1 MGTHNTRKRSQ
12 EGEKS
17 QSSSNFPDPKRRR
30 LIDPKREDLKMMD
43 SSDWIPHDKALLTL
57 FGNVR
62 HGDDTTLGR
71 SFDITFFKNVAERLT
86 GSEGTDIDDKDVA
99 WRVRNLRQVFHGNPT
114 GIFTHERMT
123 SDEYGELLRRCFQL
137 DAPPIQVPTCYNTES
152 GGTSRQSTG
161 RGAASCSRYVGQ
173 EPDSFTERSSDAL
186 LHIYNQHQ
194 DNISEDRLIWFG
206 RFLADS
212 RNKISAEMFLKMKH
226 GKQADYIRRINLDS
240 YVD

>member
-86 GSEGTDIDDKDVA
+86 GSEGTDIDEKDVA
-99 WRVRNLRQVFHGNPT
+99 WRVRNLRQVFHVVAGVDSPELLLGLMSNGET

-123 SDEYGELLRRCFQL
+123 SDEYGELLRRCFQR

-161 RGAASCSRYVGQ
+161 RGAASCSR
-173 EPDSFTERSSDAL
+173 SRTRHLNERSLPIAL
-186 LHIYNQHQ
+186 T
-194 DNISEDRLIWFG
+194 
-206 RFLADS
+206 
-212 RNKISAEMFLKMKH
+212 
-226 GKQADYIRRINLDS
+226 
-240 YVD
+240 